1 MKPALQTM
9 VIEEDIEKIGAYEA
23 LRKVKEIG
31 YEAIEI
37 SGHLNLDDETID
49 QIERACK
56 DFGLEVCALSC
67 EYTGKV
73 QRKSFFPGHRQ
84 LSLLN
89 DFEGTVET
97 AKRLNCTTLRFAGQP
112 VEMFHDD
119 VEEMREYFRLTSE
132 FAKRLAEEG
141 ITLCAHNH
149 ESEFHK
155 IDGKTV
161 WQWSVEE
168 CPELHY
174 EMDIFGVQMSG
185 LSPIDFLKTAA
196 GRVDLIHYSDIAI
209 AVKED
214 PRFTLDM
221 IQRVPLGLGNINAL
235 AVKTTAEETGT
246 RYFIMEAAKM
256 EGLDGY
262 QVMKLALD
270 NYNQLV

>member
-1 MKPALQTM
+1 MKVALQTM
-9 VIEEDIEKIGAYEA
+9 VIEKDIEQIGAYEA

-37 SGHLNLDDETID
+37 SGHLNLDDETIE

-73 QRKSFFPGHRQ
+73 QRKSFFPGHKQ
-84 LSLLN
+84 LSLLH

-97 AKRLNCTTLRFAGQP
+97 AKRLNCSILRFAGQP
-112 VEMFHDD
+112 VEMFNDD
-119 VEEMREYFRLTSE
+119 PEEMREYFRLTSE
-132 FAKRLAEEG
+132 FGRKLAAEG

-155 IDGKTV
+155 IAGKTV

-185 LSPIDFLKTAA
+185 MNPVDFLNTAA

-209 AVKED
+209 KCKED
-214 PRFTLDM
+214 PRFSLDM
-221 IQRVPLGLGNINAL
+221 IRRVPLGLGNINAQ
-235 AVKTTAEETGT
+235 AVKTAAEQTGT
-246 RYFIMEAAKM
+246 KFFIMEAADM

-270 NYNQLV
+270 NYDKLA